1 MGDQSLWK
9 YCTREHCR
17 KLLTEFQ
24 LFGEMNWSKERQIA
38 CLYALSNHIPG
49 HYRTA
54 LIPKRD
60 GTSRKLC
67 IPDTLL
73 KLVQRNI
80 LHHILDQL
88 PASSYATAY
97 RKGVTIVS
105 NVSGHTG
112 QEKILKLDIHDFF
125 GSIPFIMV
133 YQSVFHSERFPPAA
147 GTLLTHL
154 CCYNGCLPQGAP
166 SSAAI
171 SNLVMKP
178 FDEYM
183 GSWCEKR
190 GIIYTRY
197 CDDMTFSGSF
207 LAYKVKNKVR
217 SFLRVIGFE
226 LNEKKTKLLL
236 AGQRQAVTGIV
247 VNVKPQV
254 SKEYR
259 RKLRQEVYYCLK
271 YGAES
276 HLQHMC
282 AQDSGTK
289 EAAGRYLQKLFGKIN
304 FVLQVNP
311 EDEYFKEARERLIRN
326 QIESEER

>member
-24 LFGEMNWSKERQIA
+24 LFGEMNWSEERQIA
-38 CLYALSNHIPG
+38 CLYALSNHISD

-54 LIPKRD
+54 VIPKQD
-60 GTSRKLC
+60 CTCRKLC

-80 LHHILDQL
+80 LHHILDGL
-88 PASSYATAY
+88 PVSSYATAY
-97 RKGVTIVS
+97 RKGVTILN
-105 NVSGHTG
+105 NVSCHTG

-125 GSIPFIMV
+125 GSIPFILV
-133 YQSVFHSERFPPAA
+133 YQSVFHSDRFPPSV

-166 SSAAI
+166 ASAAI

-183 GSWCEKR
+183 GNWCEERK
-190 GIIYTRY
+190 ITYTRY

-207 LAYKVKNKVR
+207 EAYKVKNKVR
-217 SFLRVIGFE
+217 SFLKVIGFE

-247 VNVKPQV
+247 VNEKPQV

-259 RKLRQEVYYCLK
+259 KKLRQEVYYCLK
-271 YGAES
+271 FGAASHMEHMNPHESGSKEGAE
-276 HLQHMC
+276 
-282 AQDSGTK
+282 
-289 EAAGRYLQKLFGKIN
+289 RYLQQLLGKIN
-304 FVLQVNP
+304 FILQVNP
-311 EDEYFKEARERLIRN
+311 QDEYFRAARERLRKN
-326 QIESEER
+326 QNEKENR

>member
-9 YCTREHCR
+9 YCSREQCR
-17 KLLTEFQ
+17 ELLTEFQ
-24 LFGEMNWSKERQIA
+24 LFGEINWSEERQIA
-38 CLYALSNHIPG
+38 CLYALSNHISS
-49 HYRTA
+49 HYRSV

-60 GTSRKLC
+60 GTARKLC

-80 LHHILDQL
+80 LHHILDLL
-88 PASSYATAY
+88 PVSSYATAY

-105 NVSGHTG
+105 NVSCHS
-112 QEKILKLDIHDFF
+112 QKEKILKLDIHDFF
-125 GSIPFIMV
+125 GSIPFILV
-133 YQSVFHSERFPPAA
+133 YQSVFHSDRFPSSV

-166 SSAAI
+166 ASAAI

-183 GSWCEKR
+183 GKWCGER
-190 GIIYTRY
+190 GITYTRY

-207 LAYKVKNKVR
+207 EAYKVKNKVR

-236 AGQRQAVTGIV
+236 AGQRQSVTGVV
-247 VNVKPQV
+247 VNEKPQV

-259 RKLRQEVYYCLK
+259 TKLRQEVYYCLK
-271 YGAES
+271 FGTES
-276 HLQHMC
+276 HLAHMNP
-282 AQDSGTK
+282 QDSGTK
-289 EAAGRYLQKLFGKIN
+289 ESAERYLQRLRGKIN

-311 EDEYFKEARERLIRN
+311 QDEYFKAARERLRKN
-326 QIESEER
+326 QSES

>member
-9 YCTREHCR
+9 YCSREQCQE
-17 KLLTEFQ
+17 LLTEFQ
-24 LFGEMNWSKERQIA
+24 LFGEINWSEERQIA
-38 CLYALSNHIPG
+38 CLYALSNHISS
-49 HYRTA
+49 HYRSV

-60 GTSRKLC
+60 GTARKLC

-80 LHHILDQL
+80 LHHILDLL
-88 PASSYATAY
+88 PVSSYATAY

-105 NVSGHTG
+105 NVSCHT
-112 QEKILKLDIHDFF
+112 QKEKILKLDIHDFF
-125 GSIPFIMV
+125 GSIPFILV
-133 YQSVFHSERFPPAA
+133 YQSVFHSDRFPSSV

-166 SSAAI
+166 ASAAI

-183 GSWCEKR
+183 GKWCGER
-190 GIIYTRY
+190 GITYTRY

-207 LAYKVKNKVR
+207 EAYKVKNKVR

-236 AGQRQAVTGIV
+236 AGQRQSVTGVV
-247 VNVKPQV
+247 VNEKPQV

-259 RKLRQEVYYCLK
+259 TKLRQEVYYCLK
-271 YGAES
+271 FGTES
-276 HLQHMC
+276 HLAHMNP
-282 AQDSGTK
+282 QDSGTK
-289 EAAGRYLQKLFGKIN
+289 ESAERYLQRLLGKIN

-311 EDEYFKEARERLIRN
+311 QDEYFKAARVRLRKN
-326 QIESEER
+326 QSDS

>member
-1 MGDQSLWK
+1 MGDQSWWK
-9 YCTREHCR
+9 YCGREQCQE
-17 KLLTEFQ
+17 LLTEFQ
-24 LFGEMNWSKERQIA
+24 LFGEINWSEERQIA
-38 CLYALSNHIPG
+38 CLYALSNHISS
-49 HYRTA
+49 HYRSV

-60 GTSRKLC
+60 GTARKLC

-80 LHHILDQL
+80 LHHILDLL
-88 PASSYATAY
+88 PVSSYATAY

-105 NVSGHTG
+105 NVSCHT
-112 QEKILKLDIHDFF
+112 QKEKILKLDIYDFF
-125 GSIPFIMV
+125 GSIPFILV
-133 YQSVFHSERFPPAA
+133 YQSVFHSDRFPSSV

-166 SSAAI
+166 ASAAI

-183 GSWCEKR
+183 GKWCGER
-190 GIIYTRY
+190 GITYTRY

-207 LAYKVKNKVR
+207 EAYKVKNKVR

-236 AGQRQAVTGIV
+236 AGQRQSVTGVV
-247 VNVKPQV
+247 VNEKPQV

-259 RKLRQEVYYCLK
+259 TKLRQEVYYCLK
-271 YGAES
+271 FGTES
-276 HLQHMC
+276 HLAHMNP
-282 AQDSGTK
+282 QDSGTK
-289 EAAGRYLQKLFGKIN
+289 ESAERYLQRLLGKIN

-311 EDEYFKEARERLIRN
+311 QDEYFKAARERLRKN
-326 QIESEER
+326 QSDS